1 MPSASHPPSGSVDQY
16 GLVGHPIA
24 HSWSP
29 FIHGLFARETGASM
43 SYRLYDF
50 TPEEFAQ
57 RVREFFRQGG
67 RGLNVTLP
75 HKIAALQLAQD
86 LTARAAHAA
95 AVNTLA
101 VRNDGTLL
109 GDNTDGTGLV
119 RDLCDNLGIAVTHR
133 RVLIIGAGGAARGVL
148 APLLT
153 LEPSE
158 IVIANRTPER
168 ARSLAAACEKLGVVS
183 AVGLEHISGRVFDL
197 VINATAASLSGDVPA
212 VPGTVLGPET
222 VCYDMAYGK
231 GDTAF
236 VRWAHKHGCTRAV
249 QGWGMLVEQAAESF
263 RIWRGMRPSTAAV
276 LAALRQH
283 QRNVTSSSAMVG

>member
-1 MPSASHPPSGSVDQY
+1 MPSASHPPSGAVDQY
-16 GLVGHPIA
+16 GVVGHPIA

-75 HKIAALQLAQD
+75 H
-86 LTARAAHAA
+86 
-95 AVNTLA
+95 N
-101 VRNDGTLL
+101 L

-168 ARSLAAACEKLGVVS
+168 ARSLAAACEKLVVVS